1 MTKSRAPNRR
11 PLGKL
16 LASTVLALSVW
27 SGPGYAQGAGFSPI
41 LPDFSGVVK
50 DEDWA
55 KILGKALFW
64 DEKLGSDGMACASCH
79 FSAGADPRLA
89 NQLSPGLLQ
98 VTLDGDGNQIGATDG
113 TFGNADG
120 LMPSGHPAGPNYTV
134 QPDDF
139 PFHQLADEADRNS
152 DIVTTTNDRMASAG
166 SFDAEFKR
174 AGRKHDRCGK
184 ADDSVFHVNGRAA
197 RTVEPRNTPTMIN
210 AVFNFRNFWDGR
222 AKEIFNGKGVFGRS
236 ETAND
241 PTARVIEWDG
251 YTASLMPFE
260 LDHAS
265 LASQAVGP
273 PLSNLEMSCDNRT
286 FADVGNKM
294 LNKVRRPLSS
304 QRVHADD
311 SLFGY
316 NGPKGNVIHRR
327 GKGLKYTYEQL
338 VKKAF
343 HEKYWSAAGKFVIES
358 DGTLVHQGH
367 GGFGGLFG
375 QLSDLSSLF
384 GGIPFA
390 EAAFDES
397 GALDHLFGDG
407 KLGEYLSGH
416 GRGHHKGDGFSQME
430 QNFSLFFGLAVML
443 YESELISDQS
453 KFDEANAK
461 GCFPS
466 PLPGPPTRLT
476 VPASCVADGTL
487 TQAEA
492 DGFELFS
499 NFGPRSGGCVACHN
513 GPLFSDATAF
523 RAADGV
529 TDPLAT
535 APLIQQFG
543 VPAFHDAGFH
553 NIGTRPVHQDLGN
566 GATDPW
572 GEPLS
577 IARQV
582 KRERQTGV
590 APVDGISVPDLCLIP
605 GSPTPFCTGPSEPE
619 ADDLRLV
626 VDGGMKTPSLRNVA
640 LTPPYFH
647 YGGYSNLEQVVEFYA
662 RGGSRRDLPGGDDS
676 GTGPT
681 GDGGATEA
689 GTHPSGAFGTNAF
702 IGRLQLDIDLF
713 QDRDGNIISDGPKT
727 QEDGIKAIAAFMRT
741 MTDERVR
748 CDAAPFDHP
757 SLKVPNGHKPNG
769 RDKILKIPA
778 VGSSGAAGT
787 AYGCL
792 SNDGDLFA
800 IQGRY
805 DR

>member
-27 SGPGYAQGAGFSPI
+27 SGPGYAQGAGFTPI

-50 DEDWA
+50 DEEWA

-79 FSAGADPRLA
+79 FSAGADPRIS

-113 TFGNADG
+113 TFGNASG
-120 LMPSGHPAGPNYTV
+120 LMPSGHPAGPSYTV

-139 PFHQLADEADRNS
+139 PFHQLTDEADRNS

-174 AGRKHDRCGK
+174 AGRNRDRCGN
-184 ADDSVFHVNGRAA
+184 ADNTVFHVNGRAA

-222 AKEIFNGKGVFGRS
+222 AKDTFNGTGVFGRS

-260 LDHAS
+260 IDHAS

-273 PLSNLEMSCDNRT
+273 PLSNLEMSCDGRT

-304 QRVHADD
+304 QHVHADD

-316 NGPKGNVIHRR
+316 AGPKGNVIHRR

-358 DGTLVHQGH
+358 DGTLVRNG

-375 QLSDLSSLF
+375 QLNDLSSLF
-384 GGIPFA
+384 GGVPFA
-390 EAAFDES
+390 QAAFDES
-397 GALDHLFGDG
+397 DALDHLFGDG
-407 KLGEYLSGH
+407 KLGEYLSGY
-416 GRGHHKGDGFSQME
+416 RRSHHKGEGYSQME

-453 KFDEANAK
+453 RFDVASANS
-461 GCFPS
+461 CFVT
-466 PLPGPPTRLT
+466 LPPAGGPPRQ
-476 VPASCVADGTL
+476 VVKGSCVADGTL
-487 TQAEA
+487 TQKEA

-499 NFGPRSGGCVACHN
+499 NFGPRAAGCVACHN

-523 RAADGV
+523 RTANGDV
-529 TDPLAT
+529 TDPLVT

-553 NIGTRPVHQDLGN
+553 NIGTRPAHQDLGL

-582 KRERQTGV
+582 KRERQGGPLS
-590 APVDGISVPDLCLIP
+590 ADGISVSDLCLIP
-605 GSPTPFCTGPSEPE
+605 GSPTPFCSGPSEPQP
-619 ADDLRLV
+619 DDLRLV

-647 YGGYSNLEQVVEFYA
+647 YGGYANLEQVVEFYA
-662 RGGSRRDLPGGDDS
+662 RGGSKRDLPGGDDS

-681 GDGGATEA
+681 GDDGATEA
-689 GTHPSGAFGTNAF
+689 DTHPSGAFSTNAF
-702 IGRLQLDIDLF
+702 IGPLNLALDPGPNPV
-713 QDRDGNIISDGPKT
+713 RD
-727 QEDGIKAIAAFMRT
+727 QRYGIEAIAEFMRT

-769 RDKILKIPA
+769 RDNILKIPA
-778 VGSSGAAGT
+778 IGSNGAAGT

-792 SNDGDLFA
+792 PNEGDLFK
-800 IQGRY
+800 IQTRY
-805 DR
+805 DQ